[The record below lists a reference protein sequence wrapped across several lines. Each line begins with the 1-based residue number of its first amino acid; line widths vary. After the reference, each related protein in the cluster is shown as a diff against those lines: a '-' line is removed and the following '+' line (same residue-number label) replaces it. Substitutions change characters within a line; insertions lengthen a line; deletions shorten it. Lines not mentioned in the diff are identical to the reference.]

1 MSNNKHNVEQNT
13 PYETTA
19 IELSSIDFQENST
32 YTLLSSRK
40 SGKSFMIRNLVYL
53 LLKQKKIDMI
63 YLFSYTADVD
73 EAYSWLAK
81 EYIFNPDIMEQAIDL
96 IFKMQKSN
104 ATKKKVCIICDDF
117 DLNSS
122 HDSLNALY
130 TRGRHYNITT
140 ILSAQ
145 ITTKGIS
152 TSIRNNTIYLF
163 IRKLNAKTLTDNVFQ
178 MLLNTEFNHGH
189 EFYNF
194 VKQNNENYQFVLYLN
209 DDRPSNEAI
218 SIIKASKVN
227 FQFNYNKKAIDK

>member
-1 MSNNKHNVEQNT
+1 MNNDKQPQPIVDYQTT
-13 PYETTA
+13 P
-19 IELSSIDFQENST
+19 IEISSIDFQENST

-40 SGKSFMIRNLVYL
+40 SGKSFMIRNLIYL

-63 YLFSYTADVD
+63 YLFSYTADID
-73 EAYSWLAK
+73 PSYDFLAK
-81 EYIFNPDIMEQAIDL
+81 EYIFNPDIMEQTINL

-117 DLNSS
+117 DLTSS

-130 TRGRHYNITT
+130 TRGRHYSITT

-163 IRKLNAKTLTDNVFQ
+163 VRKLNAKTLTDNVFQ
-178 MLLNTEFNHGH
+178 MLLNTEFNKGH
-189 EFYNF
+189 DFYNF
-194 VKQNNENYQFVLYLN
+194 VKQNNENYQFILYLN
-209 DDRPSNEAI
+209 DDRPSTEAI
-218 SIIKASKVN
+218 SIVKASKAN
-227 FQFNYNKKAIDK
+227 FQFNYTKPKNDK